1 MAAFRS
7 PLILVLSAIVGIAA
21 ATVWGQEPS
30 AVQRGAYI
38 FRAAGGC
45 TCHTDHEND
54 DALMAGGRPIDT
66 PFGRVYSTNIT
77 PDAKTGIG
85 NWSDADFLQA
95 MTEGVGPKGVHY
107 YPAFPYTAF
116 TRMTKQDVLDLKAYL
131 FSLPP
136 VEQATK
142 PPDLMFPLGWRLSLV
157 AWKWLYFQP
166 GTFAPDPSQSPEW
179 NRGAYLATALG
190 HCDECHTPRNLLGGL
205 QTDMSYAGS
214 VDGPQGE
221 LAPNITPDAAT
232 GIGEWS
238 IPDIVW
244 FLQTGF
250 KPDGDDAQGLMSE
263 LIDNGFK
270 HLTEADL
277 RAIAVYL
284 QSLKPI
290 DHKVVAPDKSTD
302 SSSP

>member
-1 MAAFRS
+1 
-7 PLILVLSAIVGIAA
+7 
-21 ATVWGQEPS
+21 
-30 AVQRGAYI
+30 
-38 FRAAGGC
+38 
-45 TCHTDHEND
+45 
-54 DALMAGGRPIDT
+54 
-66 PFGRVYSTNIT
+66 
-77 PDAKTGIG
+77 
-85 NWSDADFLQA
+85 
-95 MTEGVGPKGVHY
+95 MTE
-107 YPAFPYTAF
+107 
-116 TRMTKQDVLDLKAYL
+116 QDVRDLKAYL

-136 VEQATK
+136 VERVNT
-142 PPDLMFPLGWRLSLV
+142 PPALRAPFGWRIGL
-157 AWKWLYFQP
+157 WGWRWLHFQP
-166 GTFAPDPSQSPEW
+166 GTFTPDSTQSPEW

-190 HCDECHTPRNLLGGL
+190 HCGECHTPRNLLGGL

-221 LAPNITPDAAT
+221 LAPNITPDEAT
-232 GIGEWS
+232 GIGAWS

-270 HLTEADL
+270 HLTEDDL

-290 DHKVVAPDKSTD
+290 RHKVVAPDKSTK